1 MSTDVP
7 EKPKSMPRNQP
18 RKIAVFA
25 HCGNANLGD
34 DALFAAVVQNVR
46 LRLPNAEII
55 GFTYNPEDSR
65 QRHGVVAHPI
75 RRPAEAAS
83 TLAAQEA
90 STRES
95 QGAGKLRRALKA
107 IPGLAPMVRA
117 CRRFVGGV
125 SAIPGELKFL
135 WDSYHR
141 LRGTEL
147 LLVAGSQQLSDHF
160 GGPWGFPYTVF
171 KFTLLSKFSGTKV
184 ALLSVGA
191 GPLHSPLSRFF
202 ARRVLNMV
210 DYRSYRDAES
220 RQLATELG
228 VKGSHPVLP
237 DLVYSLQV
245 PAPKAATAETART
258 VVGMNPIPFYDP
270 RYWHI
275 ADTQRYE
282 KYVAEFS
289 RFADWTERNGHAIFF
304 FATQMRS
311 DILTNDDIHR
321 GMKESNSPNVL
332 SSNRIEGLQDLIT
345 EISRADLIVANR
357 YHGILFSL
365 AMSKPVLGIIY
376 QEKGRALM
384 AQAGQGDYVIEAKD
398 LNAEKMIELMKSLET
413 NAGAIREQI
422 SGRLEPLRKALRD
435 QYDTVLRLI
444 GAKSVALPMD
454 RAPETQP
461 VVQVSR

>member
-1 MSTDVP
+1 MSTGVL
-7 EKPKSMPRNQP
+7 EKPESMPRNHS

-46 LRLPNAEII
+46 LRLPDAEIT

-65 QRHGVVAHPI
+65 QRHGVAAYPI
-75 RRPAEAAS
+75 RRPAE
-83 TLAAQEA
+83 TAAQKT
-90 STRES
+90 STPES
-95 QGAGKLRRALKA
+95 QGPGRLRRALKA
-107 IPGLAPMVRA
+107 IPGLVPVVRA
-117 CRRFVGGV
+117 CQQFVGGV
-125 SAIPGELKFL
+125 SAIPGEIKFL
-135 WDSYHR
+135 WDSYRR
-141 LRGTEL
+141 LRGTDL
-147 LLVAGSQQLSDHF
+147 FLVAGSQQLSDHF

-171 KFTLLSKFSGTKV
+171 KFTLLSKLSGTKV

-191 GPLHSPLSRFF
+191 GPLRSPLSRFF
-202 ARRVLNMV
+202 ARRVLNMA

-220 RQLATELG
+220 SQLAMELG

-237 DLVYSLQV
+237 DLVYSLQL
-245 PAPKAATAETART
+245 PAPKAAPAETTRT

-275 ADTQRYE
+275 ADFQRYE

-289 RFADWTERNGHAIFF
+289 RFADWTERSGHAIFF

-332 SSNRIEGLQDLIT
+332 PSNKIEGLQDLMN
-345 EISRADLIVANR
+345 EIARADLVVANR
-357 YHGILFSL
+357 YHGILFAL

-376 QEKGRALM
+376 QEKGRSLM
-384 AQAGQGDYVIEAKD
+384 AQAGQADYVIEAKD
-398 LNAEKMIELMKSLET
+398 LNAEKMIELMKSLEA

-422 SGRLEPLRKALRD
+422 SGRLEALRKALQE
-435 QYDTVLRLI
+435 QYDIVLRMTPT
-444 GAKSVALPMD
+444 KSVALPVD
-454 RAPETQP
+454 RATETQP